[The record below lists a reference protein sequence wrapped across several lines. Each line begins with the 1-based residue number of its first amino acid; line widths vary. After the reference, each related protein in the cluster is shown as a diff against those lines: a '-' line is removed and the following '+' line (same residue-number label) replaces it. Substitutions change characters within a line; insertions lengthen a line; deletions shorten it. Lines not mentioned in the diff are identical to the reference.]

1 MVMSAVCVLLNVE
14 PLKKMDPQT
23 QKRVTD
29 YWTPTQKLMNGAGF
43 LDSLLNYPS
52 EDVNE
57 KHVKALAPFTE
68 LPEFNKDHLKGINL
82 VASNL
87 AGWVLAMQNLYKVNL
102 VVRPKQAEL
111 AIAMAAYAEV
121 AAILKVKQAELKEVM
136 DKVAKL

>member
-1 MVMSAVCVLLNVE
+1 MQKPHEKVVMVMSAVCILLGVE
-14 PLKKMDPQT
+14 PQKKMDPQT

-57 KHVKALAPFTE
+57 KHIKALAPFTE
-68 LPEFNKDHLKGINL
+68 LPEFNKEHLKGINL

-87 AGWVLAMQNLYKVNL
+87 AGWVLAM
-102 VVRPKQAEL
+102 
-111 AIAMAAYAEV
+111 
-121 AAILKVKQAELKEVM
+121 
-136 DKVAKL
+136 